1 MTLKELR
8 NNVSASSNK
17 KILEDLQVVLNYK
30 HISISLDLK
39 EIVSIY
45 KYFKNQKELWEAKQ
59 NLPNVLQDSKRHFS
73 QLTSQIESFIKNH
86 INWDEDNL
94 QRQWNNLRRQ
104 LQNTNT
110 IQNSTPVL
118 TADSPVTNFLLEV
131 HSSFPRSFSSAF
143 EYLTKNNVANIN
155 NKNHLIGYLLAYE
168 FDLQDH
174 TEILKRRNNEKISL
188 GLIRNKFEE
197 RLNEAEKSIQE
208 IVNNSRSKYEEYCS
222 KLDELEKQKEKLFD
236 QWFSETTNSFNE
248 FFNTS
253 QKNAASMKELF
264 RDGLRFA
271 GPVKYWKERSLQM
284 KKDGAKWMKWFTGSV
299 ILTAASIFTLLWL
312 VPEEMTASLFNG
324 DPAAIKWTLL
334 FVTFISF
341 MTYGVRT
348 FAKLT
353 FSSYH
358 LARDAEEREQLTHV
372 YLALKKDANV
382 EEEDRLIILQSLFS
396 RADTGLL
403 KDDSAPTMPIAFL
416 ENLRKV

>member
-73 QLTSQIESFIKNH
+73 QLTSQIENFIRNH

-94 QRQWNNLRRQ
+94 QRQWENLRRQ

-118 TADSPVTNFLLEV
+118 TADSPVTDFLLEV
-131 HSSFPRSFSSAF
+131 HSNFPGSFSSAY
-143 EYLTKNNVANIN
+143 EYLTRNNVANIN

-197 RLNEAEKSIQE
+197 RLSEAEKSIQE
-208 IVNNSRSKYEEYCS
+208 TINNTRSKYEEYCS
-222 KLDELEKQKEKLFD
+222 KIDELEEKKEKRFD

-372 YLALKKDANV
+372 YLALKKDASV

-396 RADTGLL
+396 RAETGLL
-403 KDDSAPTMPIAFL
+403 KDDSSPTMPIAFL
-416 ENLRKV
+416 ESLRKV